1 MADLRQRRKNETKSN
16 VNKIMR
22 TYLLCVKEG
31 VSLVDEKMTGND
43 NNKLRSFILHLLDVW

>member
-1 MADLRQRRKNETKSN
+1 MADLRQRRKSETKSN